1 MKQILPL
8 VTSSVTVYNMYLAG
22 NKDHRA
28 WILGLLNQILWLAF
42 IISFGAWGLL
52 PLTIALTFMY
62 ARNLRKWKCE
72 QVYPPVEMK
81 LEIEEGY

>member
-22 NKDHRA
+22 NKDYRA
-28 WILGLLNQILWLAF
+28 WVFGLLNQILWLAF
-42 IISFGAWGLL
+42 IISFAAWGLL

-62 ARNLRKWKCE
+62 TRNLLKWRADE
-72 QVYPPVEMK
+72 
-81 LEIEEGY
+81 LAR